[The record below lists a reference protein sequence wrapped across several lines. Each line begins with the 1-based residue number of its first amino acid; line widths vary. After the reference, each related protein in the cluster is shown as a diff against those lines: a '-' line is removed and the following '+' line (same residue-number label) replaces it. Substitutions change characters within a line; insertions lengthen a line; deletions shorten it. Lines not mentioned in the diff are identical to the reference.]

1 MTSQIRCIHSTTKL
15 LVSGPPRQL
24 PPDLSTLGAPPAP
37 GKGRSRPGQAGTAVE
52 APKRLPLGEKPPSA
66 QGGPRIQRMDP
77 SVTNWLE
84 KGDGL
89 RYRHGR
95 TGPNW
100 IGNTP
105 FPLNPTFKPP
115 PPLSDALKTRIHS
128 LNESDPHKYTPTK
141 LSLDFKVSVD
151 RIHALLRLKAVEKRW
166 VDEGRTL
173 QLEHLKGMEKHL
185 GVASL
190 NTKLK
195 DDVAVMDLVS
205 KTQQV
210 DPEPAQVHPEP
221 AAGVLPSNPRSSH
234 KTSLAEQNIFLAL
247 DSNQAEEAKKSA
259 EQYESTLEEKHKV
272 AAEKPKKEAD
282 EGKGVTVKDNVEICP
297 EINILHSCAAIIV
310 MTMTKRVE
318 KGVEEGADLP
328 DEMYV
333 CFISTHAID
342 ASNEA
347 TMILS
352 ISTIF
357 GRKCTARMWPVSRCE
372 RESAAGSPTEA
383 TEQLPAEV
391 YRSGGLLNQ
400 VTRVQRENLANLEKD
415 TLGYIRGR
423 LDNTPPT
430 HTSKLLYQLG
440 NYGTDAQR
448 LSEER
453 VSIAT
458 SLRDIIARNIKL
470 IETGIENQQTE
481 LQIGVRPGTQ
491 PSHNEQLKKERD
503 SRLRSRA
510 VREEQERAEKE
521 KKEDDERYCFCHQV
535 SFGDMVGCDN
545 EQCPYQWFHL
555 ACIGLEDAPNGDFV
569 CSFCQQQREVGE
581 SKDDDRENDENEDSQ
596 KNDVNDSSNTPAT
609 PNL

>member
-151 RIHALLRLKAVEKRW
+151 RIHALLRLKAIEKRW

-282 EGKGVTVKDNVEICP
+282 EGKGVTVKDKWE
-297 EINILHSCAAIIV
+297 
-310 MTMTKRVE
+310 
-318 KGVEEGADLP
+318 
-328 DEMYV
+328 
-333 CFISTHAID
+333 FIDTSQTTQRR
-342 ASNEA
+342 N
-347 TMILS
+347 LS
-352 ISTIF
+352 
-357 GRKCTARMWPVSRCE
+357 
-372 RESAAGSPTEA
+372 
-383 TEQLPAEV
+383 
-391 YRSGGLLNQ
+391 
-400 VTRVQRENLANLEKD
+400 
-415 TLGYIRGR
+415 
-423 LDNTPPT
+423 
-430 HTSKLLYQLG
+430 
-440 NYGTDAQR
+440 
-448 LSEER
+448 
-453 VSIAT
+453 
-458 SLRDIIARNIKL
+458 RN
-470 IETGIENQQTE
+470 
-481 LQIGVRPGTQ
+481 
-491 PSHNEQLKKERD
+491 
-503 SRLRSRA
+503 
-510 VREEQERAEKE
+510 
-521 KKEDDERYCFCHQV
+521 
-535 SFGDMVGCDN
+535 
-545 EQCPYQWFHL
+545 
-555 ACIGLEDAPNGDFV
+555 
-569 CSFCQQQREVGE
+569 
-581 SKDDDRENDENEDSQ
+581 
-596 KNDVNDSSNTPAT
+596 
-609 PNL
+609 